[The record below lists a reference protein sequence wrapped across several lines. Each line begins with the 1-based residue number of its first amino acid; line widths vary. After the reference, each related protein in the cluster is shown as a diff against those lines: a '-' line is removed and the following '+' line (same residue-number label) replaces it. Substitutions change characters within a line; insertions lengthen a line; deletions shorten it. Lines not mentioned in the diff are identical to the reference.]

1 MAEAGTKNNRPVIK
15 RDIKKHPD
23 KVFFDMHSG
32 RSVTTGN
39 RDTPILSCQCGEE
52 EIRTLEKVTPL
63 LVFETSAFDHSA
75 TSPGSVDLTILA
87 FWTKNAIFCVEA

>member
-32 RSVTTGN
+32 RPVTTGN
-39 RDTPILSCQCGEE
+39 KDTPILSCQCGEGGM
-52 EIRTLEKVTPL
+52 RPR
-63 LVFETSAFDHSA
+63 ARFD
-75 TSPGSVDLTILA
+75 SVDSKLLSALFAHPRALA
-87 FWTKNAIFCVEA
+87 GPQHSLSNPSPYSQ